1 MEKLLE
7 TAIEI
12 LTPVLI
18 ALLGLATSYFIAFI
32 NKAKTRVLLESEKI
46 ENEKQKQLVN
56 GAIEQLHTIATGTII
71 QAENT
76 LVKEI
81 KQATEDNKLT
91 VEEGKEV
98 ANAVVNSI
106 MNQLTNDSKE
116 LLETQSQSLE
126 NYIRGEVEV
135 ILQKIKN
142 KTF

>member
-1 MEKLLE
+1 MEILLE
-7 TAIEI
+7 KSIEI

-18 ALLGLATSYFIAFI
+18 ALLGLATSYIILFI
-32 NKAKTRVLLESEKI
+32 NKAKAKTLLESEKI
-46 ENEKQKQLVN
+46 ENEKQRQLVN
-56 GAIEQLHTIATGTII
+56 GAIEQLQTIATGTII

-81 KQATEDNKLT
+81 KKATEDNKLT

-116 LLETQSQSLE
+116 LLATQSQSLE